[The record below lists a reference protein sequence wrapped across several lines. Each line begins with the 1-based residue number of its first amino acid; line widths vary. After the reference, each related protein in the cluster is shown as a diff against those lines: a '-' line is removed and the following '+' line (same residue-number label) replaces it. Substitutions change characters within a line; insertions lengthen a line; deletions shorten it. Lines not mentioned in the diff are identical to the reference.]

1 MLLATGLYLIGV
13 FLFTLFTRA
22 FFGVSGQS
30 LAYGPLSAALLV
42 LICLA
47 LTRGPRNFLQRWY
60 VTSPSVVPGLLFM
73 AGLAISLPNARDLGL
88 AAKDLLRWSFVWLA
102 FAPATR
108 AICDEERRCS
118 LLTQATVGFVLLFGA
133 LAVGDLFARGG
144 VTARLLGQPGIS
156 PQGRYESIYENAGIF
171 AGMLNVAFPLALVAA
186 IVARRRVSRVLWAVG
201 TAVIVLAMLLSGT
214 RATVAAALVAGVI
227 IFAVRRQWW
236 AVGLLVA
243 IVAGMLAFAQTPLLG
258 QSPTLTRVHDLMT
271 GRGSGFRSMERR
283 LLIWSVA
290 LDLVQTHP
298 FFGFG
303 GSQLRYLQHAG
314 FNRAH
319 NAWLDAWL
327 DGGLLSALAMAMIAY
342 LVLRRTWQ
350 TLSGRVARY
359 RQPTHVALVAASCA
373 VLIGWLVR
381 AGIGSRID
389 WLPIFLLFSL
399 CWDRTANEQRGMWQG
414 AANSRRGGAH

>member
-1 MLLATGLYLIGV
+1 MLLATGLYLTGV

-42 LICLA
+42 LVYLG
-47 LTRGPRNFLQRWY
+47 LTRGPRNFLEQWY
-60 VTSPSVVPGLLFM
+60 TTSPTIVPGFLFLT
-73 AGLAISLPNARDLGL
+73 GLAISVPNARDVGL
-88 AAKDLLRWSFVWLA
+88 AAKDFLRWSFVWLA

-108 AICDEERRCS
+108 AICGEERRCR
-118 LLTQATVGFVLLFGA
+118 LLAQATVVFILLFGG
-133 LAVGDLFARGG
+133 LAVGDLFAGG
-144 VTARLLGQPGIS
+144 RVTARLLGHPGIS
-156 PQGRYESIYENAGIF
+156 AQGRYESVYENAGIF

-186 IVARRRVSRVLWAVG
+186 LAARRWVSKVLWAVG
-201 TAVIVLAMLLSGT
+201 TAVIVVAMLLSGT
-214 RATVAAALVAGVI
+214 RATIAAALVAGVI
-227 IFAVRRQWW
+227 VFAVRRQWW
-236 AVGLLVA
+236 AVGLLIA
-243 IVAGMLAFAQTPLLG
+243 IVAGMLAFAQTPLLE

-271 GRGSGFRSMERR
+271 GRGSGLRSMQRR

-290 LDLVQTHP
+290 LDLVQKHP

-327 DGGLLSALAMAMIAY
+327 DGGLLSALAMALIAY

-350 TLSGRVARY
+350 TLWGRFARY
-359 RQPTHVALVAASCA
+359 RDPTHVALVAASCA
-373 VLIGWLVR
+373 VLVGWLVR

-399 CWDRTANEQRGMWQG
+399 CWERTAHERRGMWPG
-414 AANSRRGGAH
+414 AANTRRGGAH

>member
-1 MLLATGLYLIGV
+1 MLVATGLYLIGV

-22 FFGVSGQS
+22 FFGISGQS
-30 LAYGPLSAALLV
+30 LAYAPLSAALLV
-42 LICLA
+42 LIYLG
-47 LTRGPRNFLQRWY
+47 LTRGPRNFIQRWY
-60 VTSPSVVPGLLFM
+60 VSSPTIVPGVLFLT
-73 AGLAISLPNARDLGL
+73 GLAISLPNAREVGL
-88 AAKDLLRWSFVWLA
+88 AGKDFIRWTFVWLA

-108 AICDEERRCS
+108 AICADQRRCR
-118 LLTQATVGFVLLFGA
+118 LVTQATVIFILLFGA
-133 LAVGDLFARGG
+133 LAVGDFFAGG
-144 VTARLLGQPGIS
+144 SLTARLLGSPGIS
-156 PQGRYESIYENAGIF
+156 PQGRYQSIYENAGIF

-186 IVARRRVSRVLWAVG
+186 LSARKWVGRAAWAVG
-201 TAVIVLAMLLSGT
+201 VTVIVLAMLLSGT
-214 RATVAAALVAGVI
+214 RATIAAALVASVI
-227 IFAVRRQWW
+227 IFAARRQWW
-236 AVGLLVA
+236 VLGLVVVIVVG
-243 IVAGMLAFAQTPLLG
+243 MFAFAEMPTFG
-258 QSPTLTRVHDLMT
+258 HSPTLTRVHDLMT
-271 GRGSGFRSMERR
+271 GRGSGFRSVQRR

-290 LDLVQTHP
+290 LELIEKHP

-327 DGGLLSALAMAMIAY
+327 DGGLLSGLAMVIIAC
-342 LVLRRTWQ
+342 LVLRRAGQ
-350 TLSGRVARY
+350 TVFGRIARY

-399 CWDRTANEQRGMWQG
+399 CWERGR
-414 AANSRRGGAH
+414 AARQAISVDTRAEGKTEVA